1 MAPRP
6 VELSTTLADLYSL
19 DGGNSD
25 DVALV
30 YAFPTQVSPSSS
42 LPTSVKYAYQG
53 PRTMKLGPNTTARF
67 TLGALSQYYGFA
79 AGPMDLHL
87 FDMDR
92 TAMEKAMASMSWGA
106 AVGEAA
112 EPEHRRDARRT
123 YAVLSEPQRP
133 RLHFVERAGDVAARP
148 QKKVTITPMD
158 FLDGHGPL
166 VDQEAH
172 WRLLSKRTLALAG
185 DELPSP
191 PTQIIDTELR
201 PGQAGDAAAVAAEIE
216 RMLAPVA
223 TRALPFVVK
232 LPLSLANQGVF
243 MLDDEEKRRA
253 CVANLREQLPTI
265 FAALTEDNA
274 ALTPASLLLQDVVPG
289 ATACISY
296 FVTKAGRAV
305 YLCSTEQLMDEREY
319 WAGSFIDYRAQ
330 DAPWD
335 QYRDTLERAAAYVYK
350 HGFHGPMGVDIMT
363 TPDGQQLIVDLNVR
377 QTGSHVLG
385 FMKKHFWENGKLPL
399 ASLICPLPVMGERE
413 KFEATF
419 ASEIEEGRLVITA
432 WSKGKAAGGIFVY
445 GITAVLVAA
454 ETIEELRELSRRV
467 NALRVNSW

>member
-25 DVALV
+25 DLALV

-53 PRTMKLGPNTTARF
+53 PRTMKLGPNTMARF
-67 TLGALSQYYGFA
+67 ALGALSQYYGFA

-92 TAMEKAMASMSWGA
+92 TAMEKAMASMTWGA
-106 AVGEAA
+106 AAPA
-112 EPEHRRDARRT
+112 EPEHRRDAHRT
-123 YAVLSEPQRP
+123 YAVLSEAQRP
-133 RLHFVERAGDVAARP
+133 RLHFVERADDVAARP
-148 QKKVTITPMD
+148 QKKITITPMD

-185 DELPSP
+185 EDLPSP
-191 PTQIIDTELR
+191 PTQIVDTVLR
-201 PGQAGDAAAVAAEIE
+201 PDQTGDAAAVAAEIE
-216 RMLAPVA
+216 RMLEAVV

-243 MLDDEEKRRA
+243 VITDEEKRQA
-253 CVANLREQLPTI
+253 CITNLREQLPAI
-265 FAALTEDNA
+265 FAALSEDNA
-274 ALTPASLLLQDVVPG
+274 ALTPASLLLQDVIPG
-289 ATACISY
+289 ECPAVSF
-296 FVTKAGRAV
+296 FVTKTGRSV
-305 YLCSTEQLMDEREY
+305 FICSTDQLKDERDY
-319 WAGSFIDYRAQ
+319 WAGSFIDYREQEALNEKYK
-330 DAPWD
+330 DII
-335 QYRDTLERAAAYVYK
+335 DTAAAYVFK
-350 HGFHGPMGVDIMT
+350 HGFYGPMGVDIMV
-363 TPDGQQLIVDLNVR
+363 TPEGKQLVVDLNVR
-377 QTGSHVLG
+377 QTGSLVLG

-399 ASLICPLPVMGERE
+399 ASLICPIPVMGERE
-413 KFEATF
+413 KFETAF
-419 ASEIEEGRLVITA
+419 ASEIEEGRLVICA

-445 GITAVLVAA
+445 GIAAVLIAA
-454 ETIEELRELSRRV
+454 ETLEGLRELSGRV